1 MMCRCPSMKPGMTVI
16 PRASICR
23 TPGGAA
29 LPAPTEAIRPLRTTS
44 VPESMTDPLPTMMRA
59 FEMTRS
65 CAPARNGSASD
76 GSIITARTNSLFMAR
91 GYAVRF
97 CFVYFALWCAATQVL
112 GGLLLTPF
120 GGMPA
125 LGPLWPMRHVT
136 EWIGTHL
143 FGVDARFAAGNSG
156 DTFFYWVQTFWILC
170 ISAIVA
176 AIWTLVERRDRST
189 LPGWFRIF
197 IRFALAAQMF
207 YFGMAKIIPT
217 QFLPPALTTLVQPT
231 GNMPLSTLL
240 WVFMGASLPY
250 QAFTG
255 VAELAAGLLLIS
267 PRTTP
272 LGALIALADMI
283 QVFVLNMAYDVGL
296 KQLSF
301 HFIVMALLVLAPD
314 MRRLAAA
321 IVRTDER
328 PHAAQ
333 IAVGVYLLA
342 TFTLLQIPRWGAP
355 DGPAHPP
362 SPLYGIWNIDQLTID
377 GQLRP
382 AVLNDYDRRWR
393 RAIFDFPDRMAFER
407 TDDSL
412 ARYGV
417 SIDTGGRLLSL
428 SKGNS
433 QTWRAEFSYQRP
445 SGDELILDG
454 MMDGHSIRMHL
465 SLVGLDTFPLLN
477 SRFRWVRPPD

>member
-1 MMCRCPSMKPGMTVI
+1 
-16 PRASICR
+16 
-23 TPGGAA
+23 
-29 LPAPTEAIRPLRTTS
+29 
-44 VPESMTDPLPTMMRA
+44 
-59 FEMTRS
+59 
-65 CAPARNGSASD
+65 
-76 GSIITARTNSLFMAR
+76 MAR

-97 CFVYFALWCAATQVL
+97 CFVYFTLWCAATQVL

-120 GGMPA
+120 GGVPA
-125 LGPLWPMRHVT
+125 LGPLWPMRPVT

-156 DTFFYWVQTFWILC
+156 DTLFYWVQTFWILC
-170 ISAIVA
+170 VSAIAA
-176 AIWTLVERRDRST
+176 AIWSLVAANPKIPSHKT
-189 LPGWFRIF
+189 QAWFRVF

-217 QFLPPALTTLVQPT
+217 QFLPPALTTLVQPI

-240 WVFMGASLPY
+240 WVFMGSSTSY
-250 QAFTG
+250 QLFTG
-255 VAELAAGLLLIS
+255 WAEIAAGILLIS

-283 QVFVLNMAYDVGL
+283 QVFVLNMAYDIGL

-314 MRRLAAA
+314 FRRLATAF
-321 IVRTDER
+321 VRTDER

-342 TFTLLQIPRWGAP
+342 TFTLLQIPRWSAP
-355 DGPAHPP
+355 DGPGHSR
-362 SPLYGIWNIDQLTID
+362 SPLYGIWDIDRLTVD
-377 GQLRP
+377 GEP
-382 AVLNDYDRRWR
+382 HPVILNDYDRRWR
-393 RAIFDFPDRMAFER
+393 RAIFDYPDRMAFQR
-407 TDDSL
+407 IDDSL

-417 SIDTGGRLLSL
+417 SIDTGGRSLRL

-433 QTWRAEFSYQRP
+433 PTWRADFSYEQP
-445 SGDELILDG
+445 SADELILDG
-454 MMDGHSIRMHL
+454 MMDGHAIRMYL

>member
-1 MMCRCPSMKPGMTVI
+1 
-16 PRASICR
+16 
-23 TPGGAA
+23 
-29 LPAPTEAIRPLRTTS
+29 
-44 VPESMTDPLPTMMRA
+44 
-59 FEMTRS
+59 
-65 CAPARNGSASD
+65 
-76 GSIITARTNSLFMAR
+76 MAR

-97 CFVYFALWCAATQVL
+97 CFVYFGLWCAATQVL

-120 GGMPA
+120 GGVPA
-125 LGPLWPMRHVT
+125 LGPLWPMRPLT
-136 EWIGTHL
+136 EWIGAHL

-156 DTFFYWVQTFWILC
+156 DTLFYWVQTFWIVC
-170 ISAIVA
+170 ISAIAA
-176 AIWTLVERRDRST
+176 AIWSWVNPKSQIPNPKSQALFGV
-189 LPGWFRIF
+189 F
-197 IRFALAAQMF
+197 IRFALAGQMF
-207 YFGMAKIIPT
+207 YFGIAKIIPT
-217 QFLPPALTTLVQPT
+217 QFLPPALTTLVQPI

-240 WVFMGASLPY
+240 WVFMGSSTPY
-250 QAFTG
+250 QVFTG
-255 VAELAAGLLLIS
+255 CAEIAAGILLIS
-267 PRTTP
+267 ARTAP

-283 QVFVLNMAYDVGL
+283 QVFALNMAYDVGL

-314 MRRLAAA
+314 LRRFVAAL
-321 IVRTDER
+321 VRRDER

-333 IAVGVYLLA
+333 IVIGVYLLA
-342 TFTLLQIPRWGAP
+342 TFTLLQIPRWSSP
-355 DGPAHPP
+355 DGPAHPQ
-362 SPLYGIWNIDQLTID
+362 SPLYGIWDIDELTVDAQLH
-377 GQLRP
+377 P

-393 RAIFDFPDRMAFER
+393 RAIFDYPERMAFQR

-417 SIDTGGRLLSL
+417 SIDTGSRMLRL

-433 QTWRAEFSYQRP
+433 PTWRADFSYEQP

-454 MMDGHSIRMHL
+454 LMDGHSIRMHL

>member
-1 MMCRCPSMKPGMTVI
+1 
-16 PRASICR
+16 
-23 TPGGAA
+23 
-29 LPAPTEAIRPLRTTS
+29 
-44 VPESMTDPLPTMMRA
+44 
-59 FEMTRS
+59 
-65 CAPARNGSASD
+65 
-76 GSIITARTNSLFMAR
+76 MAR

-120 GGMPA
+120 GGIPA
-125 LGPLWPMRHVT
+125 LGPLWPMRPVT

-156 DTFFYWVQTFWILC
+156 DTLFYWVQTFWIVC
-170 ISAIVA
+170 VSAIAA
-176 AIWTLVERRDRST
+176 AIWSWVTPKSQIPNPKSQALFGV
-189 LPGWFRIF
+189 F

-217 QFLPPALTTLVQPT
+217 QFLPPALTTLVQPIA
-231 GNMPLSTLL
+231 NMPLSTLL
-240 WVFMGASLPY
+240 WVFIGSSTPY
-250 QAFTG
+250 QVFTG
-255 VAELAAGLLLIS
+255 CAEIAAGTLLIS
-267 PRTTP
+267 PRTAP

-283 QVFVLNMAYDVGL
+283 QVFALNMAYDVGL

-314 MRRLAAA
+314 LRRIVAAL
-321 IVRTDER
+321 VRTNER
-328 PHAAQ
+328 PHAVQ

-342 TFTLLQIPRWGAP
+342 TFTLLQIPRWSAP
-355 DGPAHPP
+355 DGPAHPR
-362 SPLYGIWNIDQLTID
+362 SPLYGIWDIDELTVD
-377 GQLRP
+377 GQLHP

-393 RAIFDFPDRMAFER
+393 RAIFDYPDRMAFQR

-417 SIDTGGRLLSL
+417 SINTDGRMLRL
-428 SKGNS
+428 SKGS
-433 QTWRAEFSYQRP
+433 SPTWRADFAYEQP

-454 MMDGHSIRMHL
+454 MMDGHSIRMHF
-465 SLVGLDTFPLLN
+465 SLVDLDTFPLLN

>member
-1 MMCRCPSMKPGMTVI
+1 
-16 PRASICR
+16 
-23 TPGGAA
+23 
-29 LPAPTEAIRPLRTTS
+29 
-44 VPESMTDPLPTMMRA
+44 MR
-59 FEMTRS
+59 
-65 CAPARNGSASD
+65 
-76 GSIITARTNSLFMAR
+76 
-91 GYAVRF
+91 
-97 CFVYFALWCAATQVL
+97 Q
-112 GGLLLTPF
+112 
-120 GGMPA
+120 
-125 LGPLWPMRHVT
+125 VT

-143 FGVDARFAAGNSG
+143 FGVDAQSAAGNSG
-156 DTFFYWVQTFWILC
+156 DTLFYWVQTFWILC
-170 ISAIVA
+170 ISAIAA
-176 AIWTLVERRDRST
+176 AIWSLVERRNRST
-189 LPGWFRIF
+189 LPEWFRSF

-217 QFLPPALTTLVQPT
+217 QFLPPALTTLVQPI

-240 WVFMGASLPY
+240 WVFMGSSLPY
-250 QAFTG
+250 QVFTG
-255 VAELAAGLLLIS
+255 GAELAAGMLLIW
-267 PRTTP
+267 PRTAP

-283 QVFVLNMAYDVGL
+283 QVFALNMAYDVGL

-314 MRRLAAA
+314 MRRLVSAL
-321 IVRTDER
+321 VRTDER
-328 PHAAQ
+328 PHVAQ
-333 IAVGVYLLA
+333 IGLGVYLLA
-342 TFTLLQIPRWGAP
+342 TFTLLQIPRSGAA
-355 DGPAHPP
+355 DGPAHPR
-362 SPLYGIWNIDQLTID
+362 SPLYGVWNIDQLTMD

-393 RAIFDFPDRMAFER
+393 RAIFDFSDRMAFQR

-433 QTWRAEFSYQRP
+433 QTWRAEFSYERP

-454 MMDGHSIRMHL
+454 MMDGHSIHMHL
-465 SLVGLDTFPLLN
+465 SLVGLDAFPLLN

>member
-1 MMCRCPSMKPGMTVI
+1 
-16 PRASICR
+16 
-23 TPGGAA
+23 
-29 LPAPTEAIRPLRTTS
+29 
-44 VPESMTDPLPTMMRA
+44 
-59 FEMTRS
+59 
-65 CAPARNGSASD
+65 
-76 GSIITARTNSLFMAR
+76 MAR

-120 GGMPA
+120 GGVPA
-125 LGPLWPMRHVT
+125 LGPLWPMRPIT

-156 DTFFYWVQTFWILC
+156 DTFFYWVQTFWIVC
-170 ISAIVA
+170 VSALAA
-176 AIWTLVERRDRST
+176 AIWSWLAARSKSQI
-189 LPGWFRIF
+189 PNPKSRARFRVF

-207 YFGMAKIIPT
+207 YFGIAKIVPT
-217 QFLPPALTTLVQPT
+217 QFLPPALTTLVQPI

-240 WVFMGASLPY
+240 WVFMGASAPY
-250 QAFTG
+250 QLFTG
-255 VAELAAGLLLIS
+255 FAEVAAGILLIS
-267 PRTTP
+267 PRTAP
-272 LGALIALADMI
+272 LGALIALADMV
-283 QVFVLNMAYDVGL
+283 QVFALNMAYDIGL

-314 MRRLAAA
+314 LRRFAAA
-321 IVRTDER
+321 LVRTDER

-342 TFTLLQIPRWGAP
+342 TFTLLQIPRWSAA
-355 DGPAHPP
+355 DGPAHPR
-362 SPLYGIWNIDQLTID
+362 SPLYGIWDIEQLTVD
-377 GQLRP
+377 GELH
-382 AVLNDYDRRWR
+382 AVTLNDYDRRWR
-393 RAIFDFPDRMAFER
+393 RAIFDYPDRMAFQR

-417 SIDTGGRLLSL
+417 SIDTRGRLLRL

-433 QTWRAEFSYQRP
+433 RTWRADFSYDQP
-445 SGDELILDG
+445 SADELILDG
-454 MMDGHSIRMHL
+454 MMDGHAIRMRL
-465 SLVGLDTFPLLN
+465 SLVALDTFPLMN